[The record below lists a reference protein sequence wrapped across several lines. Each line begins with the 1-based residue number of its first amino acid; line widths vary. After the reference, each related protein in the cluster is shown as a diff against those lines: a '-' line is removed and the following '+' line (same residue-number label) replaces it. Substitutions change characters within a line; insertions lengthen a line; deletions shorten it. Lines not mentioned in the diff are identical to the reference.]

1 MGEVTKTELNQQT
14 ARVLARVAAGEHLT
28 ITDRGRPIADLSPRS
43 DSVWD
48 DLVASGQVS
57 LPTERGALT
66 IPAAASDRSTRKIL
80 DDLRQDRL

>member
-43 DSVWD
+43 DSAWD

-66 IPAAASDRSTRKIL
+66 IPAAASDSSTREIL